1 MGDIMERFWKKWIKA
16 DYMDRLKII
25 EGMVE
30 KRKFD
35 EMMNLDKKRS
45 SKNFPLTLNG
55 YFEDLAY
62 VAEREAVKDKD
73 KEITGLKRDIA
84 KQGKLFRRLEEVVKG
99 GL

>member
-1 MGDIMERFWKKWIKA
+1 MSNAMEKFWRGWIKS
-16 DYMDRLKII
+16 DYLGRLKII
-25 EGMVE
+25 EKMVE

-35 EMMNLDKKRS
+35 EIMKIDKKIK
-45 SKNFPLTLNG
+45 SKTFAMILNG

>member
-1 MGDIMERFWKKWIKA
+1 MGDIMERFWKKWFEA
-16 DYMDRLKII
+16 DHVNRIMII
-25 EGMVE
+25 EKLVE